1 MLISGPNMGGK
12 SSYIKQVALNCLLA
26 HIGSFTAA
34 SYTKLCILDGIYT
47 RMGASDNIARGKS
60 TFMVELEEASRIL
73 DKATDR
79 SLVILDELGRGMST
93 RKIEEKG
100 DAKECIFDYINIMYP
115 TKTHS
120 SKVTFYRLL
129 ACLDDFY
136 SFYIWAL

>member
-1 MLISGPNMGGK
+1 M
-12 SSYIKQVALNCLLA
+12 NCLLA

-79 SLVILDELGRGMST
+79 SLVILDELGRGM
-93 RKIEEKG
+93 
-100 DAKECIFDYINIMYP
+100 N
-115 TKTHS
+115 H
-120 SKVTFYRLL
+120 
-129 ACLDDFY
+129 FY
-136 SFYIWAL
+136 SVRDWGLVLFCV